1 MKNMLLF
8 TEEYIVQCHNF
19 TKNMTL
25 FYYHKH
31 LLLDCEAKDV
41 AKWLDIMFNGHVQ
54 AFQKQLFIPFI
65 EI

>member
-1 MKNMLLF
+1 
-8 TEEYIVQCHNF
+8 
-19 TKNMTL
+19 MTL

-54 AFQKQLFIPFI
+54 AFQKQLFIPFYRNLMSNVYLVVI
-65 EI
+65 KAYSFLIVT